1 MKTASRAPQPC
12 SPPLVTMRRYTPGVY
27 PFLFPSII
35 SSLPPSPQRL
45 QIQPTSSSGSTP
57 SPAAADG
64 FFEMCSVQAK
74 LMVFDYPDVGG
85 ERAMDNRQLVE
96 NQ

>member
-1 MKTASRAPQPC
+1 MKTASRAPQPR

-45 QIQPTSSSGSTP
+45 QIQQTSSSSSTP
-57 SPAAADG
+57 SPAESIAG
-64 FFEMCSVQAK
+64 YLGHRRFSIPGKV
-74 LMVFDYPDVGG
+74 
-85 ERAMDNRQLVE
+85 
-96 NQ
+96 

>member
-12 SPPLVTMRRYTPGVY
+12 SPPLVTMRRYTPGIY

-35 SSLPPSPQRL
+35 GSLPPSPQRL

-57 SPAAADG
+57 SPAA
-64 FFEMCSVQAK
+64 K
-74 LMVFDYPDVGG
+74 LMVFDCPDVGG
-85 ERAMDNRQLVE
+85 ERALDNRQLVE
-96 NQ
+96 NRVVPSRQICQHI